1 MREALTWRGAALI
14 GVMGAFGASIVF
26 AQGASL
32 RGKVLTD
39 STELPIAGVRVSID
53 ELKIQAMSDA
63 LGNFLLI
70 SVPPGA
76 HIVTAR
82 KIGFG
87 ARATRVRFGANE
99 QLEADFLMTVNAQAL
114 PDVKVDAKAPVRAK
128 LVEFE
133 ERRSNAAGGRFL
145 TQADF
150 DKRAWS
156 SMSDVLRS
164 SVPGLEVRRDASF
177 GSRAYAV
184 GGRLQVPG
192 GAFTNGGAGPSPC
205 FAAVVLDGAFVY
217 QGHSAESLFDINSIP
232 PSLIAGLE
240 YYSSAASM
248 PAKYNGT
255 RGTCGLMMI
264 WTR

>member
-1 MREALTWRGAALI
+1 MLTLWRGIAA
-14 GVMGAFGASIVF
+14 GAFVVLSAGF
-26 AQGASL
+26 ARAQTASL

-39 STELPIAGVRVSID
+39 SLERPIAGVRVAID
-53 ELKIQAMSDA
+53 ELKIQAMSDS

-70 SVPPGA
+70 NVPPGA
-76 HIVTAR
+76 HIVTAK

-87 ARATRVRFGANE
+87 ALATRVRFGANDK
-99 QLEADFLMTVNAQAL
+99 LEADFLMTVNAQAL
-114 PDVKVDAKAPVRAK
+114 PDVKVEAKAPVRAK
-128 LVEFE
+128 LVDFE
-133 ERRSNAAGGRFL
+133 ERRALGAGGRFL

-164 SVPGLEVRRDASF
+164 SVPGLEIRRDASF

-192 GAFTNGGAGPSPC
+192 GAFTNGGAAPGPC

-217 QGHSAESLFDINSIP
+217 QGHGGEPLFDINSIP
-232 PSLIAGLE
+232 PSVIAGLE